1 MADLADAVEIA
12 GSLGERFRQEPGP
25 QTTRNHE
32 RRLNRHNII
41 GVCISATDYAGACD
55 AIMAAAAAKRPL
67 TVTALAVHGVMT
79 GALSRQH
86 SYRLNALDLVLP
98 DGQPVRWALNLLFK
112 THLRDRVYGPSL
124 MLHVCERAEMSGLSV
139 GLYGNRPEV
148 LEDLRLQLLTRFPR
162 LRVAV
167 AIPSRFGRVTPDE
180 QAELARRIA
189 SSGADFLFVSLGC
202 PRQEVWLYEN
212 RARLNIPLIAVGAA
226 FDFHAKHL
234 PQAPRCMQDR
244 GLEWL
249 FRLRHEP
256 RRLWRRYVLL
266 NPLFLTLLL
275 LQLFGLH
282 VARNPPPPHAIKYEG
297 YA

>member
-1 MADLADAVEIA
+1 MADLADVVKDVA
-12 GSLGERFRQEPGP
+12 SLGESPRHEPAAQP
-25 QTTRNHE
+25 TRNDE
-32 RRLNRHNII
+32 RRLSRHNVI
-41 GVCISATDYAGACD
+41 GVCVSATDYAGACD
-55 AIMAAAAAKRPL
+55 VIMAAAVAKRPL

-86 SYRLNALDLVLP
+86 RYRLNALDMVLP

-124 MLHVCERAEMSGLSV
+124 MLHVCERAEISGLSV

-148 LEDLRLQLLTRFPR
+148 LDDLRLELLTRFPR
-162 LRVAV
+162 LRVAI
-167 AIPSRFGRVTPDE
+167 AIPSRFARVTPDE

-189 SSGADFLFVSLGC
+189 STGADVLFVSLGC

-212 RARLNIPLIAVGAA
+212 RARLNMPLIAVGAA
-226 FDFHAKHL
+226 FDFHARRL
-234 PQAPRCMQDR
+234 PQAPRWMQDR

-249 FRLRHEP
+249 FRLFHEP
-256 RRLWRRYVLL
+256 HRLWRRYVLL
-266 NPLFLTLLL
+266 NPLFLSLLA
-275 LQLFGLH
+275 LQFLGLRTPES
-282 VARNPPPPHAIKYEG
+282 VESGSIATYQG